1 MDQDLIEKVMKEV
14 TAELQSETGSA
25 SAAPAPAPADLGV
38 TEFVGT
44 SLGHTYGLVIAN
56 LDPLLMEGLK
66 IKYRAIGIVGSRTGA
81 GPQLFAMDEAVKAT
95 NTEPVLIELPRDTEG
110 SGGHGC
116 LIVVGADD
124 VSDCR
129 RAVEV
134 CLDNIP
140 KYFGDVYT
148 AANNPDGH
156 TNFLEFQYTA
166 RASMVLN
173 KGLGAPIGKAF
184 GFTNMCPAGP
194 AIVIADTAVKA
205 ATVDIV
211 GVSSPGN
218 GGTSFS
224 NEVIVSFT
232 GDSGAVRQA
241 VRAGIDVGKKL
252 LAAFGGDIVSAT
264 EPYV

>member
-14 TAELQSETGSA
+14 SAEIKAESSKAPA
-25 SAAPAPAPADLGV
+25 SAPVSDIGV

-44 SLGHTYGLVIAN
+44 AMGHTYGCVIAN

-110 SGGHGC
+110 SGGHGS
-116 LIVVGADD
+116 LIIVGADD

-134 CLDNIP
+134 CLENIP
-140 KYFGDVYT
+140 KYFGEVYT
-148 AANNPDGH
+148 AKDNPDGH

-205 ATVDIV
+205 ATVDVV

-252 LAAFGGDIVSAT
+252 LSAFGGEIVSAT

>member
-14 TAELQSETGSA
+14 SAEIKAESSKAPA
-25 SAAPAPAPADLGV
+25 SAPVSDIGV

-44 SLGHTYGLVIAN
+44 AMGHTYGCVIAN

-110 SGGHGC
+110 SGGHGS

-134 CLDNIP
+134 CLENIP
-140 KYFGDVYT
+140 KYFGEVYT
-148 AANNPDGH
+148 AKDNPDGH

-205 ATVDIV
+205 ATVDVV
-211 GVSSPGN
+211 GGSSPGN

-252 LAAFGGDIVSAT
+252 LSAFGGEIVSAT

>member
-14 TAELQSETGSA
+14 SAEIKAESSKAPA
-25 SAAPAPAPADLGV
+25 SAPVSDIGV

-44 SLGHTYGLVIAN
+44 AMGHTYGCVIAN

-110 SGGHGC
+110 SGGHGS

-134 CLDNIP
+134 CLENIP
-140 KYFGDVYT
+140 KYFGEVYT
-148 AANNPDGH
+148 AKDNPDGH

-205 ATVDIV
+205 ATVDVV

-252 LAAFGGDIVSAT
+252 LSAFGGEIVSAT